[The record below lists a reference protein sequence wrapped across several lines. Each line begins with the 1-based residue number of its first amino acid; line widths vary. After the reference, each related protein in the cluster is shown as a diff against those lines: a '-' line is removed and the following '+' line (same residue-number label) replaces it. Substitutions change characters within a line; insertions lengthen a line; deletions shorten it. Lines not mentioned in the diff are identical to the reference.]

1 MRTRILTM
9 KERQAIEKYMKA
21 DGEKATLIRVIAT
34 RVRQNLKHLKEELA
48 LLERFNARYTAKNG
62 RG

>member
-1 MRTRILTM
+1 M